1 MTIII
6 TITIIIT
13 VINEILLFHLYSNNN
28 LELKWVQRT
37 LRISFSYKAWNFL
50 NNLSEFSGICEERK
64 DSAID

>member
-37 LRISFSYKAWNFL
+37 LRISFSYKA
-50 NNLSEFSGICEERK
+50 
-64 DSAID
+64 